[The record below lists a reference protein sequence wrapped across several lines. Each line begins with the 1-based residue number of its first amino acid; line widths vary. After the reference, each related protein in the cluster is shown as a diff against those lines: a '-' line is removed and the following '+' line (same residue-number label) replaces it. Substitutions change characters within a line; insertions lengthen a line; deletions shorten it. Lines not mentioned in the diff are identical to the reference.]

1 VATIY
6 RGGVADTCPTAQTS
20 ALPARARIVIIG
32 GGVGGASVAH
42 HLAERGERD
51 VLLVERAELTSGSTF
66 HSAGLVGQLRADPA
80 LTRMNS
86 WSAALYRRLEE
97 AGGDRAPGWVG
108 SGSLRLAS
116 SPQRLEEI
124 RRQAAWAQ
132 RAGLPLELVSAQEA
146 AELFPLMSTDG
157 VLGAAYTPTD
167 GQVDPAR
174 LCYALAASARA
185 AGVTIAQRTRVTAIT
200 THAGRVTGVR
210 TDRGYV
216 ECEVVVDC
224 GGMFAAEIARLA
236 GVRVP
241 VVPMSHQYVV
251 TEAFLPAGTGP
262 LPSLRDPDLLVY
274 YRQEVDGLVM
284 GGYERRSAPWTAT
297 AATFDAVPADFN
309 GRLLEPDW
317 ERFTEIVEN
326 AQVRVPALGDVG
338 VRSMINGPEAF
349 TPDNEFCLGETEVG
363 GFFVAAGF
371 CAHGIAGAGG
381 IGQVM
386 AAWILDGDP
395 GLDLWHMDV
404 RRFGPEYRSPGYTLA
419 RVVENYE
426 SYYDIR
432 PPGSQR
438 SAGRPLRVSPAY
450 PWHAAH
456 GAVFGEKSGGER
468 VEFYACGEG
477 AASDDLR
484 PRGWAGHGWSP
495 WVEPEHRAAREVAA
509 LFDESSFAKIEISGP
524 EAPAFVAHAFAG
536 HVDAPVGAVTY
547 TPALDDRGGVA
558 MDVTVTRLAPEAF
571 MVVTGTASGRHDLA
585 WLRGRDAR
593 EFDTV
598 RIADVTG
605 AWACFGLWGPRAR
618 DVLAPLTPADLSNAA
633 FPYLT
638 MQETTVGDVPVR
650 ALRVTYVG
658 ELGWELYCPAEYGA
672 GLWRALVDAG
682 EPLGLRPAGYRAIES
697 LRLEKGYRV
706 WGADVTRDTTPDEA
720 GLAFAVRPGGGYTGA
735 EALATTR
742 AQGPAR
748 GTARRLRCLVL
759 ADPRVVALGGEPVEG
774 DDAAAPLG
782 YVTSGGYGY
791 TVGRSIAY
799 ALLPAGIGVGAAVQ
813 VQVDGDRVDAEVV
826 RGPLYDPKGDRIR
839 A

>member
-1 VATIY
+1 M
-6 RGGVADTCPTAQTS
+6 ADTS
-20 ALPARARIVIIG
+20 ATGSAPLPARARIVVIG

-42 HLAERGERD
+42 HLSERGERD

-97 AGGDRAPGWVG
+97 AGGDGAPGWVE

-116 SPQRLEEI
+116 SPLRLEEI
-124 RRQAAWAQ
+124 RRQAAWAR
-132 RAGLPLELVSAQEA
+132 RAELPLELISAKEA
-146 AELFPLMSTDG
+146 ADLFPLMSTDG

-200 THAGRVTGVR
+200 THEGRVTGVR
-210 TDRGYV
+210 TDRGSGDESWV

-224 GGMFAAEIARLA
+224 GGMFAPEIARLA

-241 VVPMSHQYVV
+241 IVPMSHQYVV

-274 YRQEVDGLVM
+274 YRQEVEGLVM

-297 AATFDAVPADFN
+297 ATSFDAVPADFN
-309 GRLLEPDW
+309 GRLLPADW
-317 ERFTEIVEN
+317 DRFAEIIEN
-326 AQVRVPALGDVG
+326 AQARVPVLADTG
-338 VRSMINGPEAF
+338 VRTMVNGPEGF
-349 TPDNEFCLGETEVG
+349 TPDNEFCLGETDVG

-395 GLDLWHMDV
+395 GLDVWHMDV

-438 SAGRPLRVSPAY
+438 AAGRPLRTSPAY
-450 PWHAAH
+450 PWHATH
-456 GAVFGEKSGGER
+456 GAVFGEKAGWER
-468 VEFYACGEG
+468 VEYYVSEDG
-477 AASDDLR
+477 AADDLR

-495 WVEPEHRAAREVAA
+495 WVLPEHRAAREAVA
-509 LFDESSFAKIEISGP
+509 LFDESSFAKIEITGP
-524 EAPAFVAHAFAG
+524 EAAAFVAHAFAG
-536 HVDAPVGAVTY
+536 RVGGPPGSLAY
-547 TPALDDRGGVA
+547 TQALDDRGGVA
-558 MDVTVTRLAPEAF
+558 MDVTVSRVAPDEF
-571 MVVTGTASGRHDLA
+571 LVVTGTASGRHDLA
-585 WLRGRDAR
+585 WLRDRAR
-593 EFDTV
+593 AAGSAV
-598 RIADVTG
+598 RIADVSG

-638 MQETTVGDVPVR
+638 LQETTVGDVPVR

-672 GLWRALVDAG
+672 GLWRTLVEGGA
-682 EPLGLRPAGYRAIES
+682 PHGLRPAGYRAIES

-706 WGADVTRDTTPDEA
+706 WGSDVSRDTTPDEA
-720 GLAFAVRPGGGYTGA
+720 GLGFAVRRGDGYAGA
-735 EALATTR
+735 AALASAR
-742 AQGPAR
+742 AR
-748 GTARRLRCLVL
+748 GPVRRLRCLVVS
-759 ADPRVVALGGEPVEG
+759 DPRAVALGSEPVRAAG
-774 DDAAAPLG
+774 APDDVLG
-782 YVTSGGYGY
+782 FVTSGGYGY
-791 TVGRSIAY
+791 TVERSIAY
-799 ALLPAGIGVGAAVQ
+799 ALLPVGVGPGAAVQ
-813 VQVDGDRVDAEVV
+813 VQVDGECVGAEVV
-826 RGPLYDPKGDRIR
+826 RGPLYDPGNERVR

>member
-1 VATIY
+1 VA
-6 RGGVADTCPTAQTS
+6 GVADTPAPS
-20 ALPARARIVIIG
+20 ASGALPARARIVIIG

-42 HLAERGERD
+42 HLVERGERD
-51 VLLVERAELTSGSTF
+51 VLLLERAELTSGSTF

-80 LTRMNS
+80 LTRMNG
-86 WSAALYRRLEE
+86 WSADLYRRLEE
-97 AGGDRAPGWVG
+97 AGGDGAPGWVE

-116 SPQRLEEI
+116 SPERLEEI

-132 RAGLPLELVSAQEA
+132 RSGLPLELISAEEA
-146 AELFPLMSTDG
+146 AALFPLMSTDG

-185 AGVTIAQRTRVTAIT
+185 GGARIAQRTRVTAIT
-200 THAGRVTGVR
+200 TDRGRVTGVR
-210 TDRGYV
+210 TDRGDV

-224 GGMFAAEIARLA
+224 GGMFAAEIARLV

-241 VVPMSHQYVV
+241 IVPMSHQYVV

-274 YRQEVDGLVM
+274 YRQEVEGLVM

-297 AATFDAVPADFN
+297 AQSFDAVPADFN
-309 GRLLEPDW
+309 GKLLPPEWD
-317 ERFTEIVEN
+317 RFDEIVEN
-326 AQVRVPALGDVG
+326 AQVRVPSLADTG
-338 VRSMINGPEAF
+338 VRTMVNGPEAF

-381 IGQVM
+381 IGRVL

-404 RRFGPEYRSPGYTLA
+404 RRFGREYRSPGYTLG

-438 SAGRPLRVSPAY
+438 RSGRPLRISPAY
-450 PWHAAH
+450 PWHAAN
-456 GAVFGEKSGGER
+456 GAVFGEKAGWER
-468 VEFYACGEG
+468 VEYYVPSDTAGE
-477 AASDDLR
+477 AAAPDDLR

-495 WVEPEHRAAREVAA
+495 WVLPEHRAARETVA
-509 LFDESSFAKIEISGP
+509 LFDESSFAKIEITGP
-524 EAPAFVAHAFAG
+524 GAAEFAARAFAG
-536 HVDAPVGAVTY
+536 RIDGPPGSLAY
-547 TPALDDRGGVA
+547 TQALDDRGGVA
-558 MDVTVTRLAPEAF
+558 MDVTVTRVAPDEF
-571 MVVTGTASGRHDLA
+571 LVVTGTASAQHDVA
-585 WLRGRDAR
+585 WLRDRAR
-593 EFDTV
+593 SWASPV
-598 RIADVTG
+598 RIADVSG

-618 DVLAPLTPADLSNAA
+618 DVLAPLTPADVSDVA
-633 FPYLT
+633 FPYLM

-672 GLWRALVDAG
+672 GLWRTLVEAG
-682 EPLGLRPAGYRAIES
+682 APHGLRPAGYRAIES
-697 LRLEKGYRV
+697 LRLEKGYRA
-706 WGADVTRDTTPDEA
+706 WGSDVSRDTTPDEA
-720 GLAFAVRPGGGYTGA
+720 GLGFAVRPGDGYAGA
-735 EALATTR
+735 EALAAAR
-742 AQGPAR
+742 AR
-748 GTARRLRCLVL
+748 GPVRRLRCLVPT
-759 ADPRVVALGGEPVEG
+759 DPRAVALGSEPVR
-774 DDAAAPLG
+774 AAGTDEVLG
-782 YVTSGGYGY
+782 FVTSGGYGY
-791 TVGRSIAY
+791 TVERSIAY
-799 ALLPAGIGVGAAVQ
+799 ALLPAEIGPAAAVE
-813 VQVDGDRVDAEVV
+813 VQIDGEWVPGEVV
-826 RGPLYDPKGDRIR
+826 RGPLYDPKGERVR